1 HLAGYRIEGVA
12 GRGGMGVVYLAE
24 HIHLGRRVALKTLS
38 GPRGADEEFRE
49 RFIRESRMAAR
60 IDHPHI
66 VPIFDA
72 GEADGL
78 LYLAMR
84 LVTGGDLQGMIDDH
98 APLAVDMTLGMMRQ
112 VASALDA
119 AHAQGLVHRDVK
131 PGNVLLERA
140 PAEHAPHCFL
150 ADFGLTK
157 HSSSDTALTSAG
169 QLLGTLSY
177 VAPEQIEGAA
187 LDGRADQ
194 YSLACMLH
202 ECLTGAPPFR
212 TDSDSA
218 LPLIAAHLHDSPPP
232 LSAARPDL
240 PGALDEALQRALA
253 KSPAQRYPD
262 CTALV
267 DALEDAAGAPHTTP
281 AAAVPRELE
290 DTIDFTRV
298 DEGEPPT
305 ASDPA
310 PPPAGATPDPAEE
323 QTYTVDRPQPAA
335 SPRRPAPPPPG
346 GRPTPPPARRGR
358 LVAAVA
364 GVLAVLAIG
373 GITAAQVLTGAETS
387 AEDPPPDPDPD
398 DPDPDDPDSDDP
410 DPREPTDPPE
420 TTDPTDP
427 TAVAEPIAFVAERD
441 GNREIYIVG
450 ADGVDPQ
457 NLTEHP
463 ADDRQPAWSPDRQEI
478 AFASNRGDRFA
489 LYAIQVADGSV
500 RQLTEGGTQ
509 DGDFDPAWSPDGE
522 AVVFSRQLEGRRD
535 LYVVDA
541 DGTGARPL
549 TGGEGSDARPAW
561 SPDGTQIAFQS
572 DRDGRLDIWVMDA
585 DGTGLRNVTDHP
597 SSDFHPSWSAQGD
610 RIVFASERSG
620 AANVMVISP
629 DGSDLSALTDS
640 DARDD
645 LDPAFS
651 PDGRFVAFESDRDG
665 QKEIYVVGA
674 DGGSAVRVTDHS
686 ADDRDPGW

>member
-1 HLAGYRIEGVA
+1 MNELPVGAHLAGYRIEGVA

-281 AAAVPRELE
+281 AVAVPRELE

-305 ASDPA
+305 ARDPA
-310 PPPAGATPDPAEE
+310 PPPAAATPDPSEE

-358 LVAAVA
+358 LVAAVV

-398 DPDPDDPDSDDP
+398 PEPDPDPNPAETEP
-410 DPREPTDPPE
+410 ATPTD
-420 TTDPTDP
+420 
-427 TAVAEPIAFVAERD
+427 VAELIAFDSQRD
-441 GNREIYIVG
+441 GNREIYVVR
-450 ADGVDPQ
+450 ADGSGLR
-457 NLTEHP
+457 NLTQHP
-463 ADDRQPAWSPDRQEI
+463 ADDRQAAWSPDRDEI
-478 AFASNRGDRFA
+478 VFASNRGGTFA
-489 LYAIQVADGSV
+489 LYAVRVDDGSV
-500 RQLTEGGTQ
+500 EQLTDGGPA
-509 DGDFDPAWSPDGE
+509 GDFDPTWSPDGQ
-522 AVVFSRQLEGRRD
+522 AVAFSRQGAGGRD

-541 DGTGARPL
+541 TGAEPRPL

-561 SPDGTQIAFQS
+561 APDGTQLAFQS
-572 DRDGRLDIWVMDA
+572 DRDGPLDIWVMNA
-585 DGTGLRNVTDHP
+585 DGTGLRNLTDH
-597 SSDFHPSWSAQGD
+597 SGTDFHPSWSADGE
-610 RIVFASERSG
+610 RLVFGSDRSG
-620 AANVMVISP
+620 ADNIMVVRA
-629 DGSDLSALTDS
+629 DGSGLDRLTS
-640 DARDD
+640 SEAYDD
-645 LDPAFS
+645 LDPEFS
-651 PDGRFVAFESDRDG
+651 PDGRFVVFQSNRDG
-665 QKEIYVVGA
+665 NHEIYVVGA

>member
-1 HLAGYRIEGVA
+1 MNELPVGAHLAGYRIEGVA
-12 GRGGMGVVYLAE
+12 GRGGMGVVYIAE

-66 VPIFDA
+66 VPIYDA
-72 GEADGL
+72 GETDGL

-84 LVTGGDLQGMIDDH
+84 LVAGGDLDGLIDEQ
-98 APLAVDMTLGMMRQ
+98 APLNVEMTLGMMRQ

-202 ECLTGAPPFR
+202 QCLTGAPPFR

-240 PGALDEALQRALA
+240 PRALDEALQRALA
-253 KSPAQRYPD
+253 KSPTERYAD

-267 DALEDAAGAPHTTP
+267 DALEDAAGAPHTAP
-281 AAAVPRELE
+281 AVALPREPE
-290 DTIDFTRV
+290 DTIDLAIGE
-298 DEGEPPT
+298 DEPWT
-305 ASDPA
+305 APA
-310 PPPAGATPDPAEE
+310 PAPAPAAATTEPSVDD
-323 QTYTVDRPQPAA
+323 TYTGDRPVPAA
-335 SPRRPAPPPPG
+335 SPRSPAPPPPG
-346 GRPTPPPARRGR
+346 GAPAPPPARRGR
-358 LVAAVA
+358 LVAAAA

-373 GITAAQVLTGAETS
+373 GITATQVFTGAETS
-387 AEDPPPDPDPD
+387 AEDPPPEPDPPD
-398 DPDPDDPDSDDP
+398 DPDPP
-410 DPREPTDPPE
+410 EPTDPPE
-420 TTDPTDP
+420 TTDPADP

-450 ADGVDPQ
+450 ADGSDPQ
-457 NLTEHP
+457 NLTEHS

-489 LYAIQVADGSV
+489 IYVVQVGDGSV
-500 RQLTEGGTQ
+500 RQLTEGGTE

-522 AVVFSRQLEGRRD
+522 TVAFSRQLEDRRD

-541 DGTGARPL
+541 DGSGARPL
-549 TGGEGSDARPAW
+549 TDGEGSDARPAW
-561 SPDGTQIAFQS
+561 SPDGTQLAFHS
-572 DRDGRLDIWVMDA
+572 DRDGSLDIWVMDT
-585 DGTGLRNVTDHP
+585 DGTGLRNVTEHP
-597 SSDFHPSWSAQGD
+597 SNDFHPDWSAEGD

-620 AANVMVISP
+620 AANVMVIRP

-640 DARDD
+640 AAQED

-651 PDGRFVAFESDRDG
+651 PDGRFVVFESDRDG
-665 QKEIYVVGA
+665 QKEIYVVDA